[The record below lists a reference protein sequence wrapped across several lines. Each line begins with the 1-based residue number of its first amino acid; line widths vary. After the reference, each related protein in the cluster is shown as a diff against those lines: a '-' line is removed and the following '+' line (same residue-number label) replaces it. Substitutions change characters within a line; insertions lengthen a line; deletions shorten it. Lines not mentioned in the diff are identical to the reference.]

1 MKLCIY
7 GAGAIGGFIGTR
19 LAARGQAVSAVAR
32 GATAQ
37 ALRTHGWRLQLAD
50 GLVSAPASVAE
61 DAASLGPQDL
71 VVVAVKAHSLPSVA
85 RGIAPLLGPDTVV
98 LTAMNGVPWWFF
110 DGFGGA
116 HAGTQLQA
124 VDADGSIAQAIPTQH
139 VVGAV
144 VHATCSV
151 PEPGL
156 VRHGFG
162 HKLIL
167 GEPRGGS
174 TARLDALATLL
185 RDAGFEIEL
194 SSCIQRDIWFKLWG
208 NLTLTPVSALTGSTG
223 DRILN
228 DPLVRAFML
237 RAMAEAKAIGARIGC
252 PIAQSGEDR
261 HAVTRQLGAFKTSML
276 QDVEAGRALEIDAIV
291 GAVHEIAQR
300 LAIATPNIDALLGLT
315 RLFARVHRLYPD
327 ATP

>member
-50 GLVSAPASVAE
+50 GLVSAPVHVAE
-61 DAASLGPQDL
+61 DAASLGQQDL
-71 VVVAVKAHSLPSVA
+71 VVVAVKAHSLRSVA

-110 DGFGGA
+110 DSFGGA
-116 HAGTQLQA
+116 LSGLQLDA
-124 VDADGSIAQAIPTQH
+124 VDPDRSIARGIPAQH

-167 GEPRGGS
+167 GEPHGGS
-174 TARLDALATLL
+174 TSRLDGLATLL

-208 NLTLTPVSALTGSTG
+208 NMTLNPVSALTGATG
-223 DRILN
+223 DRILD
-228 DPLVRAFML
+228 DPLVRAFIL
-237 RAMAEAKAIGARIGC
+237 RAMAEAKAIGERIGC

-261 HAVTRQLGAFKTSML
+261 HTVTRQLGAFKTSML
-276 QDVEAGRALEIDAIV
+276 QDVEAGRAIELNALVTVVREIGLKVGVATPEID
-291 GAVHEIAQR
+291 
-300 LAIATPNIDALLGLT
+300 TLLGLT
-315 RLFARVHRLYPD
+315 RLMAQTRRLLPP
-327 ATP
+327 A